1 MKKVRC
7 CKRRRFSC
15 QGFMTSI
22 TRQNS
27 QTQRSSKGDL
37 LVFEKVI
44 QRKLAKAE
52 RPLVIQVISN

>member
-1 MKKVRC
+1 
-7 CKRRRFSC
+7 
-15 QGFMTSI
+15 MTSI

-52 RPLVIQVISN
+52 RPLVIQVISNW